1 MGDPISTL
9 SFCLASPPATHA
21 SVSIQPVQPGSHARV
36 STLRGKLSSLHRRAW
51 HVDIRGCN
59 ALASCESGDC
69 SAPTHT
75 SYTPLSP
82 VASRSSVALHSVS
95 CYSGPN
101 TSRVRPWLHR
111 PHDSRGHVFAW
122 PGRQCST
129 AQAAASLPAESTESS
144 ACRIL
149 RPDRQ
154 TVSNGT
160 ASHKGVG
167 RKPVRVGNERDEGQQ
182 ARAAYGLRRCGDA
195 SSSSAQARARSR
207 RRQSSMQQCV

>member
-1 MGDPISTL
+1 MLPQRHGGT
-9 SFCLASPPATHA
+9 AKHTQSPPP
-21 SVSIQPVQPGSHARV
+21 QGRNG
-36 STLRGKLSSLHRRAW
+36 LRW
-51 HVDIRGCN
+51 
-59 ALASCESGDC
+59 
-69 SAPTHT
+69 PF
-75 SYTPLSP
+75 
-82 VASRSSVALHSVS
+82 SRSVFLEPFSSTCAQKGPDPLPPAHIIVPHTLTRSALFTRV
-95 CYSGPN
+95 CP
-101 TSRVRPWLHR
+101 VRPAQCLLLLRAKHVTRASMWLHR

-167 RKPVRVGNERDEGQQ
+167 RKPVRVGNGRDEG
-182 ARAAYGLRRCGDA
+182 
-195 SSSSAQARARSR
+195 
-207 RRQSSMQQCV
+207 